1 MAFTGPLEDRIA
13 IRELLETYADAVCR
27 VDAEAWGSTW
37 AEDGLWEMP
46 DFPGMG
52 TITGRTNIVAFWKEA
67 MKHFPGVVFVVT
79 PGSIVVDGDEA
90 RVGSY
95 ASEVYDQ
102 NGVTQRDLGRYE
114 DVVVKRGGRWLFK
127 SRRFRNIHRQLR

>member
-1 MAFTGPLEDRIA
+1 MAFTGPLEDRLA

-27 VDAEAWGSTW
+27 VDADAWGATW

-46 DFPGMG
+46 DFPDMG
-52 TITGRTNIVAFWKEA
+52 TITGKANIVAFWKEA
-67 MKHFPGVVFVVT
+67 MKVFPGVVFIAT
-79 PGSIVVDGDEA
+79 PGSIVVNGDEA
-90 RVGSY
+90 RVVSY
-95 ASEVYDQ
+95 AAEVYDQ